1 MKILSMD
8 DRTMLEIVRI
18 NNSFA
23 IWYLNQDKRSPIFFA
38 DCNELLHLRDQ
49 PRVITQNMYS
59 FITFVKKN
67 SSDVINLGF
76 TWLSEEGNR
85 LVGWRDWVSLPYS
98 KLMAFIEASVQK
110 GGPTKGQFLS
120 VIPDKEKHPHIVFCD
135 TDRLRECLSRKDVR
149 RKLIRFLRDRFQWEG
164 SEEIRLYN
172 DPLPYSFTF
181 QEIRSGNT
189 GVTGRLILHNHEDMD
204 AAHYSIHMPHNE
216 RGI

>member
-1 MKILSMD
+1 MD
-8 DRTMLEIVRI
+8 DRIMLKMERI

-23 IWYLNQDKRSPIFFA
+23 IWYLNRDKSSPIFLA

-76 TWLSEEGNR
+76 TWLNEEGNR
-85 LVGWRDWVSLPYS
+85 LVGWRDWVFLPYS

-149 RKLIRFLRDRFQWEG
+149 RKLLRFLRDRFQWPG
-164 SEEIRLYN
+164 REEIRFYN
-172 DPLPYSFTF
+172 DFVPYSFVF
-181 QEIRSGNT
+181 QEIYNGKVGIT
-189 GVTGRLILHNHEDMD
+189 GGLILHGQEDMD
-204 AAHYSIHMPHNE
+204 TAYYAIHT
-216 RGI
+216 

>member
-1 MKILSMD
+1 MD

-23 IWYLNQDKRSPIFFA
+23 IWYLNRDKRSPIFFT

-76 TWLSEEGNR
+76 TWLNEEGNR
-85 LVGWRDWVSLPYS
+85 LVGWRDWVFLPYS

-149 RKLIRFLRDRFQWEG
+149 RKLIRFLRDRFQWPG

-181 QEIRSGNT
+181 QEICSGNS
-189 GVTGRLILHNHEDMD
+189 GMTGRLVLHNHEDMD
-204 AAHYSIHMPHNE
+204 AAYYSIHMPHNE